1 MAINRISTFAVF
13 QNTLSDVNQTQS
25 RLFRTQDQ
33 ISSGVKARDFEGIS
47 SKTEQFVDL
56 EARVGKAKLY
66 QEQNTQVKARLETTN
81 VALDQIIQLTD
92 EIEDLMVLR
101 RNGAL
106 ADNINFEQQL
116 SDKRDSLIGELNS
129 TFEGR
134 FIFGGTRTNVQPVSE
149 QIPANVQLGVPDNG
163 YYQGTDENVT
173 VRAQDNVEIE
183 YNVRADAQ
191 GFQKLFAS
199 INTALHAHREGEE
212 NFMADAV
219 DMVQDASRDIISVQ
233 ATVNSTIVNLDQIN
247 ERHQSLELY
256 WRGVTETIA
265 KTDVLAAS
273 TQVAVDQAVLQAS
286 FQVFSQVNQL
296 RLSDFLN

>member
-66 QEQNTQVKARLETTN
+66 QEQNSQVKARLETTN

-101 RNGAL
+101 RNGAM

-116 SDKRDSLIGELNS
+116 TDKRDSLIGELNS

-134 FIFGGTRTNVQPVSE
+134 FIFGGTRTNVAPVSQE
-149 QIPANVQLGVPDNG
+149 IPANVELGVPDNG

-219 DMVQDASRDIISVQ
+219 DMVQEANRDIISVQ

-247 ERHQSLELY
+247 ERHQALELY

-296 RLSDFLN
+296 RLSDYLN

>member
-66 QEQNTQVKARLETTN
+66 QEQNSQVKARLETTN

>member
-219 DMVQDASRDIISVQ
+219 DMVQEANRDIISVQ

-247 ERHQSLELY
+247 ERHQALELY